1 MRLWVE
7 DTQYKFTGCSLLL
20 IVQEIKGN
28 EN

>member
-7 DTQYKFTGCSLLL
+7 GTQYKLSGCSLLL